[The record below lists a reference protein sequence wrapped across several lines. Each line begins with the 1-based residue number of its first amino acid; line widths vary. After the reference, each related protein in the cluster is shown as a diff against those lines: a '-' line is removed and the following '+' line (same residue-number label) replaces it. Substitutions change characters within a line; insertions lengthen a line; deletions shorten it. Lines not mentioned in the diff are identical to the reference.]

1 MGDLLRFA
9 NRMDLPAQ
17 VQVAVVPVQFRDDPP
32 LSPHTHR
39 LGAIR

>member
-1 MGDLLRFA
+1 MDDLLRFA

-17 VQVAVVPVQFRDDPP
+17 VQAAVVPVQFRDDRP